1 MSIFDFR
8 FSTELRKLFVEI
20 YFKFQLSQFST
31 IVEKKN
37 KQQILLRENGMEVN
51 KLTAGDKERQ
61 KGNNTHRRCWTTFIK
76 W

>member
-8 FSTELRKLFVEI
+8 LSTEFRKLFVEI

-51 KLTAGDKERQ
+51 KLTAGNKERQ
-61 KGNNTHRRCWTTFIK
+61 KGNNTHRCCWTTFIK
-76 W
+76 

>member
-8 FSTELRKLFVEI
+8 FSTEFRKSFVEI

-51 KLTAGDKERQ
+51 KLTAGNKERQ
-61 KGNNTHRRCWTTFIK
+61 NGNNTHRRCWTTFIK
-76 W
+76 